1 MEAEYFGETANI
13 GNVESYIDPTF
24 PMDETEYSENSKGS
38 DRTALTSW
46 LRSVAGHRLLSREE
60 EVELAKR
67 IEAAEAQ
74 PLDELLEVLVKAE
87 LLSPKV
93 KVELVEQMRASEDE
107 PREAVDELL
116 KTLSENNLLSLERKE
131 ELTKQIEPGGSDARN
146 TLVDELLN
154 ILVQSDTLPDEQKKE
169 LVERIEIAEIE
180 AHSARDE
187 LVQAN
192 LRLVI
197 SIAVKYQGHNV
208 PLEDLIQEG
217 NIGLIKAASKFDYRK
232 GFKFSTYAI
241 WWIKQAIMR
250 TLDNFSRS
258 IRLPSYIVAKMNKFD
273 SIYATL
279 CQELQREPRRD
290 EIAEALDLTVNQV
303 EEILTF
309 NADAISMDLP
319 LSDERSASTL
329 GDLIEDPTTSGEE
342 GPIAELINADLIAQ
356 FLDKLPEREQTVL
369 RMRFG
374 LEDGERK
381 TLREI
386 GVALKVT
393 RERVRQLEIDALKR
407 LNNLYREMSEF
418 QYEEMSEF
426 RPESSRAA

>member
-1 MEAEYFGETANI
+1 MEAEFFGETENI
-13 GNVESYIDPTF
+13 GNVEPYLEATYPA
-24 PMDETEYSENSKGS
+24 DETEYSESYKGGERS
-38 DRTALTSW
+38 ALTSW

-67 IEAAEAQ
+67 IEAG
-74 PLDELLEVLVKAE
+74 D
-87 LLSPKV
+87 
-93 KVELVEQMRASEDE
+93 
-107 PREAVDELL
+107 
-116 KTLSENNLLSLERKE
+116 
-131 ELTKQIEPGGSDARN
+131 IE
-146 TLVDELLN
+146 
-154 ILVQSDTLPDEQKKE
+154 
-169 LVERIEIAEIE
+169 
-180 AHSARDE
+180 ARDE

-273 SIYATL
+273 SVYATL
-279 CQELQREPRRD
+279 CQELQREPTRE
-290 EIAEALDLTVNQV
+290 EIAEALDLTVKQV
-303 EEILTF
+303 DEILTF
-309 NADAISMDLP
+309 NADTISMDLP
-319 LSDERSASTL
+319 LSDERSATTL
-329 GDLIEDPTTSGEE
+329 GDLIEDPTTSEEE
-342 GPIAELINADLIAQ
+342 GPIAEMINADLISQ
-356 FLDKLPEREQTVL
+356 FLKRLPDREQKVL
-369 RMRFG
+369 KMRFG

-386 GVALKVT
+386 GDALDVT
-393 RERVRQLEIDALKR
+393 RERIRQLEIYAISQLR
-407 LNNLYREMSEF
+407 SLYDEMG
-418 QYEEMSEF
+418 EF
-426 RPESSRAA
+426 RSKLPRADRTAA

>member
-1 MEAEYFGETANI
+1 MEAEFFGEAENI
-13 GNVESYIDPTF
+13 GSVDPYLDTTY
-24 PMDETEYSENSKGS
+24 PADETEYSDNYKGGERS
-38 DRTALTSW
+38 ALTSW

-67 IEAAEAQ
+67 IEA
-74 PLDELLEVLVKAE
+74 
-87 LLSPKV
+87 
-93 KVELVEQMRASEDE
+93 
-107 PREAVDELL
+107 
-116 KTLSENNLLSLERKE
+116 
-131 ELTKQIEPGGSDARN
+131 G
-146 TLVDELLN
+146 
-154 ILVQSDTLPDEQKKE
+154 DTE
-169 LVERIEIAEIE
+169 
-180 AHSARDE
+180 ARDE

-273 SIYATL
+273 SVYATL
-279 CQELQREPRRD
+279 CQELQREPTRD
-290 EIAEALDLTVNQV
+290 EIAEALDLTVKQV
-303 EEILTF
+303 DEILTF
-309 NADAISMDLP
+309 NADTISMDLP
-319 LSDERSASTL
+319 LSDERSATTL
-329 GDLIEDPTTSGEE
+329 GDLIEDPAMSEEE
-342 GPIAELINADLIAQ
+342 GPIAEMINADLISQ
-356 FLDKLPEREQTVL
+356 FLKRLPDREQKVL
-369 RMRFG
+369 KMRFG

-386 GVALKVT
+386 GDALDVT
-393 RERVRQLEIDALKR
+393 RERIRQLEIYAISQLR
-407 LNNLYREMSEF
+407 SLYNEMG
-418 QYEEMSEF
+418 EF
-426 RPESSRAA
+426 RSELPGVNHTAA

>member
-1 MEAEYFGETANI
+1 MEAEYFGETTNI
-13 GNVESYIDPTF
+13 GSVESYIDPTY
-24 PMDETEYSENSKGS
+24 PTDEAEYSENYKASE
-38 DRTALTSW
+38 RTALTSW

-67 IEAAEAQ
+67 IEE
-74 PLDELLEVLVKAE
+74 
-87 LLSPKV
+87 
-93 KVELVEQMRASEDE
+93 
-107 PREAVDELL
+107 
-116 KTLSENNLLSLERKE
+116 
-131 ELTKQIEPGGSDARN
+131 G
-146 TLVDELLN
+146 
-154 ILVQSDTLPDEQKKE
+154 DTQ
-169 LVERIEIAEIE
+169 
-180 AHSARDE
+180 ARDE

-217 NIGLIKAASKFDYRK
+217 NIGLIKAAGKFDYRK

-279 CQELQREPRRD
+279 CQELQREPKRE
-290 EIAEALDLTVNQV
+290 EIAEALDITVKQV

-309 NADAISMDLP
+309 NADTISMDLP
-319 LSDERSASTL
+319 LSDERAASTL
-329 GDLIEDPTTSGEE
+329 GDLVEDPTTGGEG
-342 GPIAELINADLIAQ
+342 GPIAELINEDLIAQ
-356 FLDKLPEREQTVL
+356 FLKKLPEREQRVL
-369 RMRFG
+369 KMRFG

-386 GVALKVT
+386 GDTLDVT
-393 RERVRQLEIDALKR
+393 RERIRQLEIYAIKQLR
-407 LNNLYREMSEF
+407 TLYNEMG
-418 QYEEMSEF
+418 EF
-426 RPESSRAA
+426 RSESSWVGKTAA